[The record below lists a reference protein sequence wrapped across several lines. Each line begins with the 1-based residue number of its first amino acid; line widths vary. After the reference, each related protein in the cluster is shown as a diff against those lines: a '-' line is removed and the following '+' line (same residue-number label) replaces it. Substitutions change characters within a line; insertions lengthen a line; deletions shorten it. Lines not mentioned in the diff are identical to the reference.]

1 MTGSG
6 DRQRGAELAAQ
17 TRWMLPL
24 FGRQFGCLLLSLVH
38 VPASLPQY
46 GFPVPVCVLCIILFL
61 VSVWRWSACLTNVDS
76 LGNCSLHM
84 KHDVLKRMVSSA
96 VIQTV

>member
-1 MTGSG
+1 MHRQWPKERDGADGGGTVLTGSG

-61 VSVWRWSACLTNVDS
+61 EVFGDGPHV
-76 LGNCSLHM
+76 
-84 KHDVLKRMVSSA
+84 
-96 VIQTV
+96 